1 MAAKAIDS
9 AVTPRSDNDPT
20 KRGIAANEKFCGV
33 EADGQ
38 RGHDPSITDP
48 SRTVNAKSKFLL
60 GMITLALMS
69 TIFLAALDVNI
80 ISVAIP
86 RITAE
91 FGSLNDVSWYGAAY
105 SLARMAL
112 QPTFGRLYYLFPLR
126 IVFSLSIILF
136 CVGSVICATA
146 PSSIA
151 LIVGRAVQGSGS
163 SGLVSG
169 ALTLAAFVVSKQK
182 LPLFISILSSNYAI
196 ASVLGPVVGGVLTE
210 SRLTWRF
217 CFWINLHSYHL
228 PAISALPIAVIL
240 SLFREPHREPTK
252 AALWEKLASL
262 DPIGTAILVGA
273 VTCLILALQ
282 WGGITLPWGHPRVWG
297 CLLGFALM
305 VCLFVVL
312 QVRYKEQ
319 CVQMPLPQRLVLRWL
334 TSISRALIP
343 MRILTQRTVAASCA
357 ISTFQM
363 MSVNALTY
371 YLPFYFQA
379 SRGLSPSASGLY
391 ILALAVPN
399 PFFSIISGA
408 AVTKWGIYVPWFIA
422 SGAVLMVGSGLLST
436 LDTASNV
443 AQIIGYQ
450 FVASAGFGMGVQIP
464 LVAMRNVLD
473 DADLPLGNAL
483 YPFFQALG
491 TSCGVALSQTIFL
504 SALSSRLASRLPPAE
519 VARILGS
526 GDGSLSGDN
535 VSSDLV
541 PFIADSYSDAVQA
554 AIYQSIASAGLAFLC
569 GWVVEWKRLE
579 TGPEEREE
587 TS

>member
-1 MAAKAIDS
+1 MAAEAIDS
-9 AVTPRSDNDPT
+9 AVTSRSDNDPA
-20 KRGIAANEKFCGV
+20 KQGIAANEKSCG
-33 EADGQ
+33 AAAGGQ
-38 RGHDPSITDP
+38 RGHDQSSIDP
-48 SRTVNAKSKFLL
+48 SRTINAKSKFSL

-86 RITAE
+86 RISAE
-91 FGSLNDVSWYGAAY
+91 FDSLNDVSWYGAAY

-136 CVGSVICATA
+136 CIGSIICATA

-169 ALTLAAFVVSKQK
+169 ALTLAVFVVSKQK
-182 LPLFISILSSNYAI
+182 QPLFISILSSNYAI
-196 ASVLGPVVGGVLTE
+196 ASVLGPVVGGVVTE

-217 CFWINLHSYHL
+217 CFWINL
-228 PAISALPIAVIL
+228 PISALPIAVIL

-252 AALWEKLASL
+252 AALREKLASL
-262 DPIGTAILVGA
+262 DPIGTVILVGA
-273 VTCLILALQ
+273 VTCLILGLQ

-305 VCLFVVL
+305 MCLFVVL

-319 CVQMPLPQRLVLRWL
+319 CVQIPLSQGLVLRWL
-334 TSISRALIP
+334 TSILRALIP

-363 MSVNALTY
+363 MSVNPLTY

-399 PFFSIISGA
+399 PFFSIMSGA

-504 SALSSRLASRLPPAE
+504 GTLSSRLASRLPPAE

-526 GDGSLSGDN
+526 GDGVFSGDN

-541 PFIADSYSDAVQA
+541 PFVADSYSDAVQA

-579 TGPEEREE
+579 TGAEEGEE

>member
-1 MAAKAIDS
+1 
-9 AVTPRSDNDPT
+9 
-20 KRGIAANEKFCGV
+20 
-33 EADGQ
+33 
-38 RGHDPSITDP
+38 
-48 SRTVNAKSKFLL
+48 
-60 GMITLALMS
+60 MS

-86 RITAE
+86 RISAE

-136 CVGSVICATA
+136 CVGSIICATA

-169 ALTLAAFVVSKQK
+169 ALTLAAFVVSKRKQ
-182 LPLFISILSSNYAI
+182 PLFISILSSNYAI

-217 CFWINLHSYHL
+217 CFWINL
-228 PAISALPIAVIL
+228 PISALPIAVIW

-262 DPIGTAILVGA
+262 DPIGTVILVGA
-273 VTCLILALQ
+273 VTCLILSLQ

-312 QVRYKEQ
+312 QVRSKEQ
-319 CVQMPLPQRLVLRWL
+319 
-334 TSISRALIP
+334 ALIP

-363 MSVNALTY
+363 MSVTALTY
-371 YLPFYFQA
+371 YLPFYFQV

-391 ILALAVPN
+391 ILALAVPS

-408 AVTKWGIYVPWFIA
+408 AVTKWGIYIPWFIA

-450 FVASAGFGMGVQIP
+450 FVASTGFGMGVQIP

-504 SALSSRLASRLPPAE
+504 STLSSRLASRLPPAE

-526 GDGSLSGDN
+526 GDGVLSGDN

-541 PFIADSYSDAVQA
+541 HFIADSYSNAVQA
-554 AIYQSIASAGLAFLC
+554 AIYQSVASAGLAFLG

-579 TGPEEREE
+579 TGPEERGE